1 MTRRGAGD
9 SECHLS
15 PGSAALLPPG
25 ISARQEVWL
34 VFVLSVNVP
43 HPPPT
48 HTHLVFRSVPRDG
61 GRRGTWQSRA
71 KLWPPWNLDDEC
83 VATDFNNKIKFV
95 CLFSCEIKF
104 PLTKLFPILILAS

>member
-1 MTRRGAGD
+1 MSSQSRFSGPAASWHFSQTGSLVGARAV
-9 SECHLS
+9 SKR
-15 PGSAALLPPG
+15 AAPP
-25 ISARQEVWL
+25 A
-34 VFVLSVNVP
+34 P
-43 HPPPT
+43 

>member
-34 VFVLSVNVP
+34 VFVLSVNMP
-43 HPPPT
+43 HPPT
-48 HTHLVFRSVPRDG
+48 HTHTSFSEASRVMGDGEARGKAARSC
-61 GRRGTWQSRA
+61 GRRG
-71 KLWPPWNLDDEC
+71 
-83 VATDFNNKIKFV
+83 I
-95 CLFSCEIKF
+95 
-104 PLTKLFPILILAS
+104 

>member
-48 HTHLVFRSVPRDG
+48 HTPR
-61 GRRGTWQSRA
+61 
-71 KLWPPWNLDDEC
+71 
-83 VATDFNNKIKFV
+83 
-95 CLFSCEIKF
+95 F
-104 PLTKLFPILILAS
+104 PKRPA